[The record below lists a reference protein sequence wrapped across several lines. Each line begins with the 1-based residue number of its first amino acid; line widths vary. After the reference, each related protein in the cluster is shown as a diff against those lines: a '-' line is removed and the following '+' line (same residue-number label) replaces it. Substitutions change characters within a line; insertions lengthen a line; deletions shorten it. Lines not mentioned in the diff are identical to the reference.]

1 MHRYRSH
8 TCGALRAEHIGS
20 TVRLSGWCHR
30 IRDHGGVLFIDL
42 RDHYG
47 VTQVVADPDSP
58 AFQTAEKLRS
68 EWVVKVDGR
77 VRRRPGNTENPDLP
91 TGAVEVFANDIEVL
105 GPAAEL
111 PLPVFGDQEYPE
123 DMRLK
128 YRFLDLRRERLHAN
142 IIKRGAIIDSLRRR
156 MKEQGF
162 FEFQTPILTASSPEG
177 ARDYLVPSRLHPG
190 KFYALPQ
197 APQQF
202 KQLIM
207 ISGFDRYFQI
217 APCFRDEDAR
227 ADRSPG
233 EFYQLDIEMSF
244 VTQEDVFAAVE
255 PVLRGVFEEFGAGR
269 PVTPK
274 FPLIP
279 YGEAITKYGTD
290 KPDLRNPIVMQDVS
304 QIFRGS
310 GFKVFARIL
319 ESSTDT
325 AVWAIPALGGGARAF
340 CDRMNSWA
348 QDQGQPGMA
357 WILYQEEGIPEG
369 TDLSGSPAGKSLLA
383 KNEELIQW
391 AKSNNK
397 YSYKIVGRGP
407 VANNL
412 GPARTEALRVQ
423 LGMKDGDA
431 IFFCAGKGADF
442 IHFAGFARTKIGND
456 LGLIDKDRF
465 ELCWIVDF
473 PMYGW
478 DPVEKKIEF
487 SHNPFSMPEMN
498 PDEFLALDPA
508 DWDRIQ
514 FIKAIQYDI
523 VCNGIE
529 LSSGAIRNHRPD
541 VMKKAFA
548 IAGYDESVLEQK
560 FGGMLRALSLGAPP
574 HGGIA
579 PGIDRIVMLLCGE
592 ENLREVVLFPMNQ
605 RAEDLLMGAPSE
617 VTAKQLRELHIRLN
631 LPQ

>member
-8 TCGALRAEHIGS
+8 NCGALRAADIGREA
-20 TVRLSGWCHR
+20 RLSGWCHR
-30 IRDHGGVLFIDL
+30 IRDHGGLLFIDL

-47 VTQVVADPDSP
+47 ITQCVADPDSP
-58 AFQTAEKLRS
+58 VFKEVEKLHA
-68 EWVVKVDGR
+68 EWVVRLDGK
-77 VRRRPGNTENPDLP
+77 VRRRPAETENQNLP
-91 TGAVEVFANDIEVL
+91 TGAIELFISGMEIL
-105 GPAAEL
+105 GAAGEL
-111 PLPVFGDQEYPE
+111 PMPVFGDQEYPE
-123 DMRLK
+123 DIRLK
-128 YRFLDLRRERLHAN
+128 YRFLDLRREHLHQN
-142 IIKRGAIIDSLRRR
+142 IMKRGAIVDSLRRR

-177 ARDYLVPSRLHPG
+177 ARDYLVPARLHPG

-207 ISGFDRYFQI
+207 VAGFDRYFQI

-255 PVLRGVFEEFGAGR
+255 PVLRGVFEEFGQGK

-279 YGEAITKYGTD
+279 YAQAISAYGTD
-290 KPDLRNPIVMQDVS
+290 KPDLRNPIKMQDVS
-304 QIFRGS
+304 DLFRGS

-319 ESSTDT
+319 EASTKA
-325 AVWAIPALGGGARAF
+325 AVWAIPAPGGGSRAF

-348 QDQGQPGMA
+348 QGEGEPGLGYIMFR
-357 WILYQEEGIPEG
+357 
-369 TDLSGSPAGKSLLA
+369 GSENGDAAAKAPAA
-383 KNEELIQW
+383 
-391 AKSNNK
+391 
-397 YSYKIVGRGP
+397 GP
-407 VANNL
+407 VKGAGPIANNL
-412 GPARTEALRVQ
+412 GEERVEKLRAALA
-423 LGMKDGDA
+423 LGDGDA
-431 IFFCAGKGADF
+431 VFFVAGDPARF
-442 IHFAGFARTKIGND
+442 VRFAGAARGKIGEE
-456 LGLIDKDRF
+456 LGLVDKDQF
-465 ELCWIVDF
+465 ALCWIVDF
-473 PMYGW
+473 PMYEW
-478 DPVEKKIEF
+478 SEEEKRIDF
-487 SHNPFSMPEMN
+487 SHNPFSMPNMAPE
-498 PDEFLALDPA
+498 EFLRLDPA
-508 DWDRIQ
+508 DKDKVLSL
-514 FIKAIQYDI
+514 KAIQYDI

-529 LSSGAIRNHRPD
+529 LSSGAIRNHRPE

-548 IAGYDESVLEQK
+548 IAGYDEATLEAR
-560 FGGMLRALSLGAPP
+560 FGGMLHALSLGAPP

-605 RAEDLLMGAPSE
+605 RAEDLMMGAPSE
-617 VTAKQLRELHIRLN
+617 ATPKQLRELHLRLD
-631 LPQ
+631 LPGKG